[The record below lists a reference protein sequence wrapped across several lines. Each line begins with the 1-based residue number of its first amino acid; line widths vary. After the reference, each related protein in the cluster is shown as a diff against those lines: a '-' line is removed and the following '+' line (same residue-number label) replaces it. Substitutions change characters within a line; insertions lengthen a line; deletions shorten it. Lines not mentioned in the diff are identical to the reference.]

1 MNSAPAS
8 HLQNLRSDH
17 PEWDPW
23 LAVVDRALEEANNS
37 RWESF
42 VPTVSR
48 RQTQAPVLAETAIAL
63 PIGLLEDWTK
73 RLFRSAAAGGTAEMA
88 TLRAAAKSAAEAVQL
103 FRAALCQDI
112 EKLRQIAQDS
122 GANARAFQGV
132 AELLPIPFLQACGRH
147 LAPREQF
154 WMEGYC
160 PTCGAWPVFAEIRGI
175 ERARYLRCGRCGDEW
190 QIHWLQCPFCGE
202 SDHQQLLSLVPQKG
216 DARAIEACNRC
227 EGYIK
232 SFTTLQGADRLAV
245 LVNDL
250 ASIDLDI
257 AAVEQ
262 GYNRPPG
269 PGYSLNVTVGYSE
282 SGFRRIFPR
291 GR

>member
-17 PEWDPW
+17 PEWNPW
-23 LAVVDRALEEANNS
+23 LAVVDRTLEEATNS

-42 VPTVSR
+42 VPTVSQ
-48 RQTQAPVLAETAIAL
+48 RQAHAPLLAETAMVL
-63 PIGLLEDWTK
+63 PIALLEDWTR
-73 RLFRSAAAGGTAEMA
+73 RLFRSAAAGDTAEMA
-88 TLRAAAKSAAEAVQL
+88 TLRATAKSAVEAVQL
-103 FRAALCQDI
+103 FRAALCQDA
-112 EKLRQIAQDS
+112 EKLQAF
-122 GANARAFQGV
+122 ARRSQADAKAFQSV
-132 AELLPIPFLQACGRH
+132 AELLPIPFLQACGRR
-147 LAPREQF
+147 LAPREQS

-160 PTCGAWPVFAEIRGI
+160 PTCGAWPAFAEIRGI

-202 SDHQQLLSLVPQKG
+202 DDHEQLLSLVPQKG
-216 DARAIEACNRC
+216 DARAIEACKRC

-257 AAVEQ
+257 AAVEH
-262 GYNRPPG
+262 GYSRPPG
-269 PGYSLNVTVGYSE
+269 PGYLLNVTVGYNE
-282 SGFRRIFPR
+282 TGFRRIFPR